1 MLYTSSKYIYYIYIK
16 IKKTAKNKIVSL
28 GGHSLVLEYWP
39 IPKIKMMLIANVFFC
54 KENVQKKKVFLAKT
68 KQIHKETP
76 VRKIQNTFGEASENV
91 GSAYTNLNYWPD

>member
-1 MLYTSSKYIYYIYIK
+1 MYFFV
-16 IKKTAKNKIVSL
+16 KKM
-28 GGHSLVLEYWP
+28 Y
-39 IPKIKMMLIANVFFC
+39 
-54 KENVQKKKVFLAKT
+54 KKKNVFLAKT